1 MMSFLSIFKDI
12 FSVLYPHYCLGC
24 GQILSPQLPFLCTS
38 CLHELRET
46 NFHLLSDEQNPMIR
60 KFWGRVVIQK
70 AAALLYYDKGAVS
83 QRLIHALKY
92 HDREEVGRW
101 IAQWYAPKLKETDY
115 FKGVDLVLPVPLHP
129 KKKKKRGYNQ
139 VTLFASYIAQTLQV
153 PYRED
158 LLLKHTYNTAQA
170 KKHWLERQRSSAE
183 QLILTDPEAISARHI
198 LIVDDIV
205 TTGATLAQC
214 ATLLIGAGAQVS
226 LVCMAYSNDE

>member
-1 MMSFLSIFKDI
+1 M
-12 FSVLYPHYCLGC
+12 
-24 GQILSPQLPFLCTS
+24 
-38 CLHELRET
+38 
-46 NFHLLSDEQNPMIR
+46 
-60 KFWGRVVIQK
+60 
-70 AAALLYYDKGAVS
+70 
-83 QRLIHALKY
+83 
-92 HDREEVGRW
+92 
-101 IAQWYAPKLKETDY
+101 
-115 FKGVDLVLPVPLHP
+115 LPVPLHP

-158 LLLKHTYNTAQA
+158 LLLKYTYNTAQA

-183 QLILTDPEAISARHI
+183 QLILTDPEAISARHV

>member
-1 MMSFLSIFKDI
+1 MSFLSIFKDI

-46 NFHLLSDEQNPMIR
+46 NFHLLSDQQNPMIR

-70 AAALLYYDKGAVS
+70 AAALLYYDKGTVS

-92 HDREEVGRW
+92 HDREEVGLW

-139 VTLFASYIAQTLQV
+139 VTLFGEALAQALQV

-158 LLLKHTYNTAQA
+158 ILLKQTYNSAQA
-170 KKHWLERQRSSAE
+170 KKHWLERQKTTAETFVLTSSE
-183 QLILTDPEAISARHI
+183 QIAGKHI

-214 ATLLIGAGAQVS
+214 AALLIAAGAKVS
-226 LVCMAYSNDE
+226 FACMAYSNNE